1 MRWTSMQV
9 RPTWLRS
16 LPPLVLADLRR
27 RYAGSALGA
36 AWAVL
41 GPVLEAATY
50 ALVFGW
56 VLGIPTDAGLP
67 YAVLI
72 ASGLFPWISLREAI
86 EGCATV
92 LADNRWI
99 RRSRVPADL
108 LVARLVL
115 TSAARGLIGLLVVV
129 GYVVVSGRRPG
140 LLVWTLP
147 LAGMVIQVVMTFGLG
162 RMVAP
167 LATLAPDLRPTL
179 VSLLTLLT
187 FASPVLYPE
196 SLAHGWLRTLLI
208 CNPFT
213 HLLRLY
219 RAPAEPPTWQTAF
232 VSMAVVSATALV
244 ALVSGEVVRR
254 RVWWQARDTL

>member
-1 MRWTSMQV
+1 MRV
-9 RPTWLRS
+9 RPRWLRS

-27 RYAGSALGA
+27 RYAGSTLGA
-36 AWAVL
+36 VWALL

-56 VLGIPTDAGLP
+56 VLGIPTDAGMP

-72 ASGLFPWISLREAI
+72 ASGLFPWISLREAV

-92 LADNRWI
+92 LTDNRWI

-115 TSAARGLIGLLVVV
+115 TSAARGLIGLLVVL

-140 LLVWTLP
+140 FLVWVLP
-147 LAGMVIQVVMTFGLG
+147 LVGMALQVVATFGLG
-162 RMVAP
+162 RLVAP
-167 LATLAPDLRPTL
+167 LATLAPDLKPTL
-179 VSLLTLLT
+179 VSLLTLAT
-187 FASPVLYPE
+187 FASPILYPE
-196 SLAHGWLRTLLI
+196 SAAHGWLKTLLM

-219 RAPAEPPTWQTAF
+219 RAPAQPPDWQAAS
-232 VSMAVVSATALV
+232 VSLGVVSAATLV
-244 ALVSGEVVRR
+244 AVVASGLVRG
-254 RVWWQARDTL
+254 RVWWEARDTL

>member
-1 MRWTSMQV
+1 MQV

-27 RYAGSALGA
+27 RYAGSTLGA
-36 AWAVL
+36 IWALV
-41 GPVLEAATY
+41 GPLLEATTY
-50 ALVFGW
+50 AVVFGW
-56 VLGIPTDAGLP
+56 VLGIPTQAGMP

-72 ASGLFPWISLREAI
+72 ASGLFPWISLREAV
-86 EGCATV
+86 EGSATV

-99 RRSRVPADL
+99 RRSRVPAEL
-108 LVARLVL
+108 LIARLVL
-115 TSAARGLIGLLVVV
+115 TSAARGLIGLVVV
-129 GYVVVSGRRPG
+129 LGYGIACGRRPG

-147 LAGMVIQVVMTFGLG
+147 LLGMVIQVILTFGLG
-162 RMVAP
+162 RLVAP
-167 LATLAPDLRPTL
+167 VATLVPDLRPTL

-196 SLAHGWLRTLLI
+196 SVARGWLRTLLV

-219 RAPAEPPTWQTAF
+219 RAPLEPLAWQAML
-232 VSMAVVSATALV
+232 VSLAVVSATALAAV
-244 ALVSGEVVRR
+244 VCGSVVRA
-254 RVWWQARDTL
+254 RVWWTARDAL

>member
-1 MRWTSMQV
+1 MRI

-56 VLGIPTDAGLP
+56 VLGIPTDAGMP

-72 ASGLFPWISLREAI
+72 ASGLFPWISLREAV
-86 EGCATV
+86 ESSATV
-92 LADNRWI
+92 LVDNRWI
-99 RRSRVPADL
+99 RRSRVPSDL

-115 TSAARGLIGLLVVV
+115 TSAARGLIGLVVV
-129 GYVVVSGRRPG
+129 FGYVVVSGRRPG
-140 LLVWTLP
+140 LLFWTLP
-147 LAGMVIQVVMTFGLG
+147 VVGMAIQVITTFGLG
-162 RMVAP
+162 RLVAP
-167 LATLAPDLRPTL
+167 LATLAPDLRPTS

-196 SLAHGWLRTLLI
+196 SVAHGWLRTLLI

-219 RAPAEPPTWQTAF
+219 RAPAEPPAWHAVL
-232 VSMAVVSATALV
+232 VSLVVVSATALA
-244 ALVSGEVVRR
+244 ALGCGEVVRR
-254 RVWWQARDTL
+254 RAWWEARDTL